1 MTRER
6 KGEEKD
12 GASVSDTLPFVFSKR
27 FPCVLSKRSRV
38 CRQKCSCHTRH
49 GHFGGTHGNVLNH
62 KDTHDQTTTHN
73 TQNKHMTHTN
83 VKVRTDEK
91 AEKENT

>member
-1 MTRER
+1 M
-6 KGEEKD
+6 
-12 GASVSDTLPFVFSKR
+12 
-27 FPCVLSKRSRV
+27 
-38 CRQKCSCHTRH
+38 
-49 GHFGGTHGNVLNH
+49 NH